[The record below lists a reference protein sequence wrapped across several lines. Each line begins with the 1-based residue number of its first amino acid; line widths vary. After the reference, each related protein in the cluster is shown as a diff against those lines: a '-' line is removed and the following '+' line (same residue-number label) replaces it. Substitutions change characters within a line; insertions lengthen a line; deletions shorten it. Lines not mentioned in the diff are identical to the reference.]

1 MSAPYYGISEAD
13 ETSEGGFKSSFAQE
27 VAQNVRNSSS
37 LTRYSKQK
45 RRNGFFDGKE
55 IDNNYTDDQM
65 HSSVHYYDR
74 PSISP
79 NVYNLNGKINRDEAA
94 SLTSGFFDSSSIDF
108 CQDEFSNKDARSTN
122 QIFERITK
130 SPSLV
135 DPTDDCPSASLGNTW
150 MTSKQFVQLLE
161 KQEAA
166 ENGVDVHHVPKGFS
180 LGNYVFRLKFIQ
192 FLNSVLRYMSLY

>member
-1 MSAPYYGISEAD
+1 MATNFSMSAPYYGIPEAD
-13 ETSEGGFKSSFAQE
+13 ETCEGGFKSSFAQE

-45 RRNGFFDGKE
+45 RRNGFFDRKE

-65 HSSVHYYDR
+65 HSSVPYYDN

-79 NVYNLNGKINRDEAA
+79 NVYNPNGKINRDEAA
-94 SLTSGFFDSSSIDF
+94 SLTSGFFDSSIDF
-108 CQDEFSNKDARSTN
+108 CQDEFSNKDARSPN
-122 QIFERITK
+122 QIFEQIIK

-135 DPTDDCPSASLGNTW
+135 DPTDDCPSSSLGNTW
-150 MTSKQFVQLLE
+150 MTSKEFVQLLE

-192 FLNSVLRYMSLY
+192 LYR